1 MVGQES
7 QQIGWPL
14 VADIQIEFRQSHR
27 PTCLKGVVGDDF
39 VWQCAGHHIV
49 NPRSGQGR
57 IMSLREALSRSFDKA
72 LPAAL
77 SFELVF
83 KFTRHKE
90 GQVNS
95 QPWSELV
102 GILPISNSF
111 FESNFGK

>member
-14 VADIQIEFRQSHR
+14 VADIQKEFRQSHR

-57 IMSLREALSRSFDKA
+57 IMSLREALSRSFDKS
-72 LPAAL
+72 P
-77 SFELVF
+77 SRGLVVSAGF
-83 KFTRHKE
+83 QVYETQRGP
-90 GQVNS
+90 GQ
-95 QPWSELV
+95 
-102 GILPISNSF
+102 
-111 FESNFGK
+111 